1 MLESKFHVSYSTNKN
16 LTHND
21 ILILPFYVFNCQV
34 PNSKNKEM
42 EKNEFL
48 ILPKYVKTQILY
60 NLNFLQ
66 CIGPWCISLRVFP
79 ILNT

>member
-1 MLESKFHVSYSTNKN
+1 MIFSFYH
-16 LTHND
+16 
-21 ILILPFYVFNCQV
+21 FYVFNCQV

-66 CIGPWCISLRVFP
+66 CIGPWCIY
-79 ILNT
+79 